1 MSWYA
6 IVPPRKNTQDATGMC
21 LRFAQSFFGAPVRYA
36 SAWEA
41 WQHVQGKY
49 SPSDPLPPVP
59 VLLWFEHWGTY
70 GSPPTYGNWGHVAVY
85 VPGDAIYTSPA
96 WGYGQGR
103 YGTINEIER
112 VFNSRY
118 VGWSSD
124 INGLQVAGYSAP
136 APNPAPKPLPP
147 KPKEITVIT
156 YRREDLD
163 ARKKG
168 RVVRPGNHIYLNT
181 KSGGAT
187 NFANCVGGVGEY
199 ALSAHLYAQG
209 KPGDKVD
216 LAYVWQDK
224 AGKNSPH
231 YTETLV
237 FDNTGNIRATRTF
250 LRGVASGYR
259 VMLRVT
265 AHKAN
270 TGEVKVTT
278 LDSDAHLYKAA

>member
-1 MSWYA
+1 MGWKA
-6 IVPPRKNTQDATGMC
+6 LVPPRLGTQDATGMC

-49 SPSDPLPPVP
+49 SPSDPLPDVP

-70 GSPPTYGNWGHVAVY
+70 GDPPTYGNWGHVAPY

-96 WGYGQGR
+96 GGYGQGR
-103 YGTINEIER
+103 YATIAQIEAA
-112 VFNSRY
+112 FNCRY
-118 VGWSSD
+118 VGWSPD
-124 INGLQVAGYSAP
+124 INGLLVAGYTKP
-136 APNPAPKPLPP
+136 APTPKPLPP
-147 KPKEITVIT
+147 KPKEVTVIA
-156 YRREDLD
+156 YHREDVD

-168 RVVRPGNHIYLNT
+168 RTISPGKHIYLNT
-181 KSGGAT
+181 KSGGPA

-199 ALSAHLYAQG
+199 ALSAHLYAHG
-209 KPGDKVD
+209 NPGDKID

-224 AGKNSPH
+224 GGKNSPH
-231 YTETLV
+231 YTETLPLDSDGRV
-237 FDNTGNIRATRTF
+237 RATRTF
-250 LRGVASGYR
+250 LRGVSSGSR

-270 TGEVKVTT
+270 TAAVKVTL
-278 LDSDAHLYKAA
+278 LDSDAHLYKVA